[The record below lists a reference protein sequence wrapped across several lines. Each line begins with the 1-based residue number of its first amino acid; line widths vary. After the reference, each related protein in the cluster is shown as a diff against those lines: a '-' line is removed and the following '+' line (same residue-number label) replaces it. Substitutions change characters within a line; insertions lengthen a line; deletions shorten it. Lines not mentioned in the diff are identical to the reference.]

1 MDSIS
6 KIFVVIDP
14 TTDNQ
19 RALKRACHIAGY
31 TGASIFAFL
40 CVFSEAKTKNKDALK
55 RVELERHRRWLDPLI
70 QEVSDHGLKVDV
82 RLRWDPNW
90 RDALAGA
97 ANAANCD
104 LIIKSTFRHGSADR
118 LLRTSDWTLLR
129 MAHCPVLLIKRD
141 ILSESSNVLVAVDL
155 ASPDPEHRRL
165 NEEIIT
171 AAKLILEKRSD
182 LQLHAINA
190 YRSLEKFVDPLD
202 LADRVGVER
211 ARVHIAKGAPEQV
224 IPEFANK
231 LDVELVIIGTTA
243 RRGVSGLVLGNT
255 VERVLDHLI
264 SDVLTVVVPA

>member
-1 MDSIS
+1 MDPIS

-31 TGASIFAFL
+31 TGASIVAFL
-40 CVFSEAKTKNKDALK
+40 CVFSDAETQNKDALK

-70 QEVSDHGLKVDV
+70 QEASDLNLKVDV

-90 RDALAGA
+90 RDALTGA

-104 LIIKSTFRHGSADR
+104 LIIKSTFRHGNTDR
-118 LLRTSDWTLLR
+118 LLRTSDWNLLR
-129 MAHCPVLLIKRD
+129 TAHCPVLLIKRD
-141 ILSESSNVLVAVDL
+141 VLSESGKVLVAVDL
-155 ASPDPEHRRL
+155 ASTDPEHRRL

-171 AAKLILEKRSD
+171 AANLILENRSD

-202 LADRVGVER
+202 LADRVGIER

-224 IPEFANK
+224 IPEFATK
-231 LDVELVIIGTTA
+231 LDAELVIIGTTA
-243 RRGVSGLVLGNT
+243 RRGVPGAVLGNT
-255 VERVLDHLI
+255 VERVLDHLV